1 MPVKIELDDES
12 ATDLLIF
19 LVTLVNLET
28 EQEITEDLES
38 VETILDD
45 LIDIVSAQLKI
56 EISIDPFDED
66 EQQDDH
72 HEIDPLI
79 VH

>member
-38 VETILDD
+38 IETILDD

-56 EISIDPFDED
+56 EI
-66 EQQDDH
+66 
-72 HEIDPLI
+72 LI
-79 VH
+79 LI

>member
-38 VETILDD
+38 VEAILDD

-66 EQQDDH
+66 EQDDH
-72 HEIDPLI
+72 YEIDPLI

>member
-45 LIDIVSAQLKI
+45 LIDIVSEQLKI
-56 EISIDPFDED
+56 EILIDPFYED
-66 EQQDDH
+66 EQDDH